1 MGPAR
6 SRPARLVGALA
17 GVGVLTAG
25 GLGVWWLAQPAAP
38 PGVRATLSVAEALGG
53 EPEGY
58 ARATAPRPFAFPID
72 HGPHE
77 LYRSEWWYYTGN
89 VETPEGRHFGFQLT
103 VFRTALT
110 PRPVS
115 RLSAWGATQ
124 PHPAHFAVT
133 GVAGRRFAAVA
144 RTARAALGLAAA
156 TGPPREPFRVWVED
170 WSVDGEAPTALPMR
184 LRAARGDLA
193 LDLVLDAD

>member
-1 MGPAR
+1 MGLGR
-6 SRPARLVGALA
+6 SRPARLIGALLA
-17 GVGVLTAG
+17 GVGALTAG
-25 GLGVWWLAQPAAP
+25 GLGVGWLARPTAP
-38 PGVRATLSVAEALGG
+38 PGVRASLSVAEALGG

-124 PHPAHFAVT
+124 LYTAHFAVT
-133 GVAGRRFAAVA
+133 DVAGRRFGAVG
-144 RTARAALGLAAA
+144 RTARAALDLAGA
-156 TGPPREPFRVWVED
+156 TGPAGAPFPVCVDD
-170 WSVDGEAPTALPMR
+170 WPPD
-184 LRAARGDLA
+184 
-193 LDLVLDAD
+193 